1 MREDRL
7 LLLKNL
13 VIFDASEAHEE
24 VGVSRHTLSRWT
36 RDGRLQRVGW
46 GLYIHPD
53 CPIDPAELDF
63 AVACKHFGEQAA
75 IAGASALFYY
85 GLIAQVPQQVWLVVQ
100 QSRKNRIN
108 FKYNNYK
115 CLRTAKTFKY
125 GITKKKHFKIT
136 SIERTIVESLWF
148 STKLGQRLTINAARA
163 SLVKGMTTE
172 RKIGKMAEQ
181 LDMQSTLARYWESI
195 VS

>member
-1 MREDRL
+1 M
-7 LLLKNL
+7 LLKRL
-13 VIFDASEAHEE
+13 AIFDVSEAYEE
-24 VGVSRHTLSRWT
+24 IGVSRHTLSRWT
-36 RDGRLQRVGW
+36 RSGRLHRVGR
-46 GLYIHPD
+46 GLYMHPD

-85 GLIAQVPQQVWLVVQ
+85 RLIAQVPQQIWLVVQ

-108 FKYNNYK
+108 FKYNKYK
-115 CLRTAKTFKY
+115 CLRTTTTFKY
-125 GITKKKHFKIT
+125 GIAEKKHFKIT
-136 SIERTIVESLWF
+136 SIERTVVESLWF
-148 STKLGQRLTINAARA
+148 STKLGPRLTINAARA

-181 LDMQSTLARYWESI
+181 LDMQSTLAKYWESI